1 METDL
6 DSSLGGETLDGKESD
21 SPVGVRVGV
30 SYKESLLGEI
40 PGAYERAF
48 FGNSME
54 EDGEVCSDDEDG
66 DPPEEGEVVI
76 KFSKEL
82 KQRIRA
88 PWNTSLI
95 VKVFDLIPV
104 MGFEHVLK
112 AGPWFVGDYFLS
124 LRPWVP
130 DFRASEAAVSSVAIW
145 VRLPELPIE
154 YYQKDSLMHIG
165 KGLGPVLRVDYNTAA
180 GTRGRFARI
189 CVQLD
194 VDKPLARTIRV
205 GKAKLAVVYEGIG
218 QLCFHC
224 GRIGHRLDWCPSRS
238 LAVPATNSPNSQA
251 EVDIPNA
258 EETKGFGP
266 WMIVQRRKRQA
277 KRAVDS
283 GKAVLVTAKV
293 GGDDPG
299 TSKAHAGKE
308 TPPSTAAGSHQPT
321 SALISLRPQAPSRH
335 DKHKMGSHPN
345 AIGTFEVEDSGEE
358 QDNHPLR
365 GRYRADTERSPPR
378 MGLVRDRACPSLEK
392 HLPSDMP
399 RIDGVHCPL
408 RIHSQPSPELRLIQ
422 FLEEVYCATLP
433 DFDERKVILSIPI
446 QLLWKGNRASIKLAQ
461 AAKCIPHFV
470 IVIQC
475 SERLSEGYLS
485 YKFSMEAKLN
495 TLWEMWPEKAW
506 NALEAGGNLF
516 PTNNP
521 PFMSSNE
528 IGVNVLTWNCRGVL
542 NPCFRRALLDLLKIN
557 SPAILVLTET
567 RLGGNMV
574 EVEHLCSTEQELHVS
589 VKVRGSHNL
598 WLLSAIY
605 ASPRRSERRILWKNL
620 SVIALL
626 HNLPWV
632 MVGDFNDIL
641 SCEEKWGAWT
651 SPAPNLAGT
660 FAIFTALVSA
670 WNKLVFGNIFQRKRR
685 VLARMSGV
693 QYALASNPSDS
704 LSRLEKSLKE
714 QYHNILNLEGGFLG
728 PKLSLVNTFRRVFQN
743 YSQPSHISSLDGIC
757 LPLWAPRIS
766 DTEALVLLAPIT
778 ASEVRNSLWSLKPF
792 KAPGPDG
799 LHPGFFQRCWPQVGD
814 SVVKEVCQIFSS
826 GKMPEYLNK
835 TLISLIPKCIGP
847 ETLSQFRPIS
857 LCNTVYKVVTKIIVN
872 RIRPLLSNLVSPF
885 QAAFIPGRRGVDNV
899 IIAQELIHSLHKKKG
914 RKGQF
919 ILKVDL
925 EKAYDRLEWS
935 FIREVLLFFNF
946 PSRVG
951 NLLKPLGVVLHLLL
965 YAEASA
971 SCCHIIATV
980 LADFCSHSGQKI
992 NLAKSKAFFSP
1003 NVTPHMRH
1011 HLCDILGVS
1020 STPDLGKYLGFPLR
1034 IHGRNARDFRNFLW
1048 GSSEDKKK
1056 MHMVGWDKICQPKKD
1071 GGLGLYSSK
1080 PRNLALLAKLNW
1092 RLIDEKDSLWAK
1104 TLLAKYC
1111 PDGPLE
1117 IKERLRKGGFSNWK
1131 GLKMGNEVFSKGIR
1145 WVIGNGHSTSFWHDT
1160 WVGNEPLR
1168 EVIHG
1173 PIPHLEESFCVV
1185 DVIEGVG
1192 VWDFSRISFT
1202 LPKIISDSIR
1212 AVSVCSFSNKEDCLA
1227 WDSSDGGFNLGK
1239 AYQLACKPSNVINGP
1254 SSWLWKVKTSPR
1266 IINQIIFKAKSI
1278 LPNSAVCAV
1287 SHASGFFYLMD
1298 VKINAKNRVLIL
1310 VKWNPPPVNW
1320 AKLNTDGLV
1329 LGDPGLAGGGGVI
1342 RDSLGNWLVGFSR
1355 SIGIT
1360 SCVQAEL
1367 RALKD
1372 GLLLALDLEISKLEI
1387 EMDSSVAVESLK
1399 TTSMPNVFLRSIVDD
1414 CRLLLERFEAT
1425 TIKHIYREANGCA
1438 DALAKTGC
1446 VQHVNISFY
1455 PSAPAHVLEALA
1467 FDNSVATRTRFVL
1480 L

>member
-1 METDL
+1 MMNLSAAAPKRRRTPICCLIVRWRQIWNPRWEGKNWMERNRIP
-6 DSSLGGETLDGKESD
+6 
-21 SPVGVRVGV
+21 PVGVRVGV

-54 EDGEVCSDDEDG
+54 EDGAVYSDDEDG
-66 DPPEEGEVVI
+66 DPPEG
-76 KFSKEL
+76 
-82 KQRIRA
+82 
-88 PWNTSLI
+88 
-95 VKVFDLIPV
+95 
-104 MGFEHVLK
+104 
-112 AGPWFVGDYFLS
+112 
-124 LRPWVP
+124 
-130 DFRASEAAVSSVAIW
+130 
-145 VRLPELPIE
+145 
-154 YYQKDSLMHIG
+154 
-165 KGLGPVLRVDYNTAA
+165 
-180 GTRGRFARI
+180 
-189 CVQLD
+189 
-194 VDKPLARTIRV
+194 
-205 GKAKLAVVYEGIG
+205 
-218 QLCFHC
+218 
-224 GRIGHRLDWCPSRS
+224 GRIGARQS
-238 LAVPATNSPNSQA
+238 LPLIHQSSPVK
-251 EVDIPNA
+251 VDIPNA

-299 TSKAHAGKE
+299 TSKAHMLAKRCLMARGDIPKS
-308 TPPSTAAGSHQPT
+308 TPKSIQLV
-321 SALISLRPQAPSRH
+321 LISPLLHLFLSVLKLLLGMTSTRWGLIPMLSGPSRWKIQVKNKTIILSEDDIELIRKDPLH
-335 DKHKMGSHPN
+335 EWGWYETELAQAWKNISPVVPTNGSQDLPLL
-345 AIGTFEVEDSGEE
+345 TDLVWLQEV
-358 QDNHPLR
+358 
-365 GRYRADTERSPPR
+365 SPFWNF
-378 MGLVRDRACPSLEK
+378 LT
-392 HLPSDMP
+392 DMP

-542 NPCFRRALLDLLKIN
+542 NPCFRRALLDLAKTFPFDGFLCTNTIGFAGGIWIMWN
-557 SPAILVLTET
+557 SD
-567 RLGGNMV
+567 MV
-574 EVEHLCSTEQELHVS
+574 EVEAFVLYRT
-589 VKVRGSHNL
+589 G
-598 WLLSAIY
+598 
-605 ASPRRSERRILWKNL
+605 ASRLT
-620 SVIALL
+620 
-626 HNLPWV
+626 
-632 MVGDFNDIL
+632 
-641 SCEEKWGAWT
+641 WT

-670 WNKLVFGNIFQRKRR
+670 WNKLVFG
-685 VLARMSGV
+685 
-693 QYALASNPSDS
+693 
-704 LSRLEKSLKE
+704 
-714 QYHNILNLEGGFLG
+714 
-728 PKLSLVNTFRRVFQN
+728 
-743 YSQPSHISSLDGIC
+743 LD
-757 LPLWAPRIS
+757 L
-766 DTEALVLLAPIT
+766 
-778 ASEVRNSLWSLKPF
+778 
-792 KAPGPDG
+792 
-799 LHPGFFQRCWPQVGD
+799 FF
-814 SVVKEVCQIFSS
+814 
-826 GKMPEYLNK
+826 
-835 TLISLIPKCIGP
+835 
-847 ETLSQFRPIS
+847 
-857 LCNTVYKVVTKIIVN
+857 
-872 RIRPLLSNLVSPF
+872 SNLVSPF
-885 QAAFIPGRRGVDNV
+885 QAAFVPGRRGVDNV

-1111 PDGPLE
+1111 PDG
-1117 IKERLRKGGFSNWK
+1117 
-1131 GLKMGNEVFSKGIR
+1131 IR

-1278 LPNSAVCAV
+1278 LPNPAVCAV
-1287 SHASGFFYLMD
+1287 SHASEFFYLMD
-1298 VKINAKNRVLIL
+1298 VKTNAKNRVLIS

-1320 AKLNTDGLV
+1320 AKLNTDGSV

-1342 RDSLGNWLVGFSR
+1342 RDSLGNWIGGFSR